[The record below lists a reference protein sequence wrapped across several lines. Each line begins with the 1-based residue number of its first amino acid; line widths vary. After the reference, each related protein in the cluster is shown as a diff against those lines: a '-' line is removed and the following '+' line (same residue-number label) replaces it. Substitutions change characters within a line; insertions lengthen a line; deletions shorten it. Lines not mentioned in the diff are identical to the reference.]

1 MNLKKV
7 INEICKVVDEYLES
21 KDINIKIDINTVLF
35 GQNSVLDSIG
45 LVNVIV
51 DIESKF
57 LDEGIQISFTSEK
70 AMSRKNSPFRTIETF
85 AEFIKEQIELNNE

>member
-1 MNLKKV
+1 MNLEKV
-7 INEICKVVDEYLES
+7 IDEICKAVNEYLES
-21 KDINIKIDINTVLF
+21 KDIDVETYENSVLF

-57 LDEGIQISFTSEK
+57 LDEEIEISLISEK
-70 AMSRKNSPFRTIETF
+70 AMSRRNSPFRTIKTL
-85 AEFIKEQIELNNE
+85 AEFIIEQINDDNE